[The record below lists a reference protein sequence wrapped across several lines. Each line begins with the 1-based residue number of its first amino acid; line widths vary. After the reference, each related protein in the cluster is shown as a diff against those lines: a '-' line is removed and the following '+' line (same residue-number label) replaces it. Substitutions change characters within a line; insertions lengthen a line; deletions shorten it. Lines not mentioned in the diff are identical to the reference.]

1 MRLLYKLEKFSV
13 AKIAPRLTYKAC
25 WPSSLERQSV
35 SFALRIFD
43 ETNVAAL
50 TINQSHVREVDRTQT
65 NSFLDLICRVWK
77 IFNINTT
84 WKGHR
89 LNDQDSFPLKLNDTR
104 FQLLSTIVIWL
115 EQWRALPIT
124 HGKLTPQT
132 FTSFRHS
139 CVTLPKLVHYL
150 TNECKFSYVLTS
162 FVQNDPIEHHFG
174 VYRQM
179 SGSNYNVSVCQ
190 VLESERVLK
199 LFNILKLYTRQSV
212 IRKDRESFMGFLN
225 TFITEKDST
234 SDRSQNYIIDLA
246 LYESIISNEIADPDL
261 ETRQAL
267 AFIAGYA
274 AFSSIK
280 KFSKSSELCTDCIFF
295 LTEDKSIV
303 IEEVNSSC
311 GLIQL
316 LDRGGLKWPSQ
327 IVFSAVC
334 TLWKVFIQIE
344 QSPVLLKDFLI
355 SNSRSILIQQS
366 ILTIESEDS
375 DDWTYEC
382 TDCFTEGK
390 SILYHVLKTASN
402 CILNNKAKNI
412 NSFTTHCQS
421 KEPGRKI
428 LKLSSK

>member
-1 MRLLYKLEKFSV
+1 M

-35 SFALRIFD
+35 SLALRIFD

-65 NSFLDLICRVWK
+65 NSVWK

-84 WKGHR
+84 WKVHR

-115 EQWRALPIT
+115 EQWRASPIT

-174 VYRQM
+174 LYRQM
-179 SGSNYNVSVCQ
+179 SDSNYNVSVCQ

-199 LFNILKLYTRQSV
+199 LSNILKLYTRQSV

-280 KFSKSSELCTDCIFF
+280 SSQKVPNCVQIAFSF
-295 LTEDKSIV
+295 
-303 IEEVNSSC
+303 
-311 GLIQL
+311 
-316 LDRGGLKWPSQ
+316 
-327 IVFSAVC
+327 
-334 TLWKVFIQIE
+334 
-344 QSPVLLKDFLI
+344 
-355 SNSRSILIQQS
+355 
-366 ILTIESEDS
+366 
-375 DDWTYEC
+375 
-382 TDCFTEGK
+382 
-390 SILYHVLKTASN
+390 
-402 CILNNKAKNI
+402 
-412 NSFTTHCQS
+412 
-421 KEPGRKI
+421 
-428 LKLSSK
+428 